1 MTGIGRAGRDLI
13 AGLPLLLAV
22 AWATRRLSGLPAAYV
37 LQAVALYALLA
48 ALVVRA
54 APAVL
59 PGAGLGA
66 ANRVTLGRATLV
78 LPVAALALHAGRLD
92 APAWWWIV
100 AVSTAALILDGFD
113 GWAARRTGGATAFGA
128 RFDMELDAFLMLAL
142 SALVWLGGRAGAWVL
157 LIGALRYLFVA
168 AGRLRPA
175 LRAPLPPSRRRK
187 VVCVVEGAVLVSCLA
202 PVMPASAAGPVAAVA
217 LALLIYS
224 FAVDVRWLLRH
235 AGRQPAAVRRA
246 AHRVPPRAA
255 RKRQIA
261 P

>member
-1 MTGIGRAGRDLI
+1 MLSIGRAGRDLI

-22 AWATRRLSGLPAAYV
+22 ACATQRLFGLPSAYV

-100 AVSTAALILDGFD
+100 ALSTTALILDGVD
-113 GWAARRTGGATAFGA
+113 GWMARRTGSATPFGA

-142 SALVWLGGRAGAWVL
+142 SALVWLGGRTGPWVL

-175 LRAPLPPSRRRK
+175 LRAALPPSRRRK

-202 PVMPASAAGPVAAVA
+202 PVMPDVAAGAAAAGA
-217 LALLIYS
+217 LALLVYS
-224 FAVDVRWLLRH
+224 FAVDVRWLVRH
-235 AGRQPAAVRRA
+235 AGRQGCTSDL
-246 AHRVPPRAA
+246 
-255 RKRQIA
+255 
-261 P
+261 